1 MRKEPYLY
9 KGLNFEIKTISEAN
23 HIEDRDLVVAIKY
36 NGKLLEFYHADSE
49 TVVDFQSQ
57 NKAELENKL
66 YEIAK
71 LEIAS
76 KFFEIVSSTKNN

>member
-1 MRKEPYLY
+1 MMRKEPYLY

-23 HIEDRDLVVAIKY
+23 PVEDRDLIVAIKY

-49 TVVDFQSQ
+49 TVVDFQIQ
-57 NKAELENKL
+57 NKTDLENRL

-71 LEIAS
+71 SEIES
-76 KFFEIVSSTKNN
+76 KFFELVSNN

>member
-23 HIEDRDLVVAIKY
+23 PVEDRDLIVAIKY

-49 TVVDFQSQ
+49 TVVDFQIQ
-57 NKAELENKL
+57 NKTDLENRL

-71 LEIAS
+71 SEIES
-76 KFFEIVSSTKNN
+76 KFFELVSNN

>member
-1 MRKEPYLY
+1 MRKESYLH
-9 KGLNFEIKTISEAN
+9 KGLNFEIKTISEDN
-23 HIEDRDLVVAIKY
+23 PVENRDLVVAIKY

-76 KFFEIVSSTKNN
+76 KFFEIVNSTKNN

>member
-9 KGLNFEIKTISEAN
+9 NGLNFEIKTISEAN
-23 HIEDRDLVVAIKY
+23 PVEDRDLIVAIKY

-49 TVVDFQSQ
+49 TVVDFQIQ
-57 NKAELENKL
+57 NKTELENKL

-71 LEIAS
+71 LENCI
-76 KFFEIVSSTKNN
+76 KIF